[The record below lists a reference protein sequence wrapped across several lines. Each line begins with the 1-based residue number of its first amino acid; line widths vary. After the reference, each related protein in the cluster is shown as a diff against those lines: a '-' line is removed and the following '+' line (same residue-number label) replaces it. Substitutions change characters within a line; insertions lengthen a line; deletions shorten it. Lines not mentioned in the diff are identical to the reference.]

1 MGFEEWFKKSSE
13 TVKKTVKEEYNELK
27 EDYNK
32 LTDKAGKAK
41 FEDSLAGNFNE
52 DEFVK
57 AVLAGQ
63 IVFTEQEKKKVR
75 SFFNNY
81 EKSIWKSAFEC
92 FEFIIHHTS
101 EGDLMEFKVNHGQER
116 LVNLFRLNNVIR
128 HGVDKTDAEPKMG
141 IYKYL

>member
-1 MGFEEWFKKSSE
+1 MGFEEWFKKSSDS
-13 TVKKTVKEEYNELK
+13 VKKTVKEEYDHLK

-32 LTDKAGKAK
+32 ATDKAGKAR
-41 FEDSLAGNFNE
+41 FEDDLAKNFIEE
-52 DEFVK
+52 DFVK

-63 IVFTEQEKKKVR
+63 IVFAFKEKKKVR

-81 EKSIWKSAFEC
+81 DKSIWQSGFEC
-92 FEFIIHHTS
+92 FEFILHHTT
-101 EGDLMEFKVNHGQER
+101 EGDLMEFKVNHSQER

-141 IYKYL
+141 IYKYM